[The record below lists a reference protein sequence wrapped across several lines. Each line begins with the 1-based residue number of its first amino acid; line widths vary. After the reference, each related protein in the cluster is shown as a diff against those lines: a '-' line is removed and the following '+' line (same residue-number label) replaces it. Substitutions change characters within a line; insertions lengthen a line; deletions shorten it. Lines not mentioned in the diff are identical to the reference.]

1 HFIFIYYLPTHSLF
15 GLRDKNILDGHLNVL
30 SYEIQKKSI
39 KQSFF
44 LLKKEKLKE
53 NFDFIKYLDF
63 KDIVYYFSP
72 LINRSDIL
80 NFK

>member
-1 HFIFIYYLPTHSLF
+1 M
-15 GLRDKNILDGHLNVL
+15 
-30 SYEIQKKSI
+30 
-39 KQSFF
+39 
-44 LLKKEKLKE
+44 LKKEKLKE